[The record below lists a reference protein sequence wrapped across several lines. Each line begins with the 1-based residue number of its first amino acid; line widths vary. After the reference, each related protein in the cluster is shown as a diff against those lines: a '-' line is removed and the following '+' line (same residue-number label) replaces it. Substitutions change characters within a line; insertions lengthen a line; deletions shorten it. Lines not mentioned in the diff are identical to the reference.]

1 MKLWE
6 KIMSDSRTPTGVL
19 REEHQLILKVL
30 DVLEQVLGKGSAGD
44 WDVDAMEECVAFF
57 RLFADACHHG
67 KEEDLLFPELQSRG
81 MPRDEGPIAVM
92 LFEHKQGRALV
103 GQMAGALEG
112 ARKGETE
119 ALSRFEEAARAYL
132 QLLRGHINKEDNV
145 LFNMADFM
153 VDQQGCQRLCDQYDV
168 VCAHR
173 FEGRTKEE
181 LERIAGNLVEEYGS
195 Q

>member
-1 MKLWE
+1 
-6 KIMSDSRTPTGVL
+6 MSETRTPTGVL

-30 DVLEQVLGKGSAGD
+30 GVLERVLEKGGSGD

-92 LFEHKQGRALV
+92 LLEHKQGRAFV

-119 ALSRFEEAARAYL
+119 AQSSCEEAARSYL

-153 VDQQGCQRLCDQYDV
+153 VDRPGCQRLCDQYDV
-168 VCAHR
+168 VCTRR